1 MKRYLSIIL
10 ERIGSL
16 KDMLEE
22 LFTFTRLKNGDYH
35 MELEEI
41 YVNRILKDCIF
52 SYYEDWCNKGIQLE
66 ISITEEPLVALGNE
80 QAFRRVVQNIV
91 KKRIDHGERKI
102 MISLEKDRDGIVIKI
117 GNLVRDPEKI
127 DTERVFER
135 FYKID
140 ESRSRNSTGLGLSI
154 AKEFV
159 VQMGGRIEAYVQEK
173 VFGIRICL

>member
-52 SYYEDWCNKGIQLE
+52 SYYEDWCNKGIHPE

-91 KKRIDHGERKI
+91 KNALTMGK
-102 MISLEKDRDGIVIKI
+102 EK
-117 GNLVRDPEKI
+117 
-127 DTERVFER
+127 
-135 FYKID
+135 
-140 ESRSRNSTGLGLSI
+140 
-154 AKEFV
+154 
-159 VQMGGRIEAYVQEK
+159 
-173 VFGIRICL
+173 

>member
-1 MKRYLSIIL
+1 
-10 ERIGSL
+10 
-16 KDMLEE
+16 
-22 LFTFTRLKNGDYH
+22 
-35 MELEEI
+35 
-41 YVNRILKDCIF
+41 
-52 SYYEDWCNKGIQLE
+52 
-66 ISITEEPLVALGNE
+66 
-80 QAFRRVVQNIV
+80 
-91 KKRIDHGERKI
+91 

-127 DTERVFER
+127 DIERVFER

-173 VFGIRICL
+173 EFWIRICL